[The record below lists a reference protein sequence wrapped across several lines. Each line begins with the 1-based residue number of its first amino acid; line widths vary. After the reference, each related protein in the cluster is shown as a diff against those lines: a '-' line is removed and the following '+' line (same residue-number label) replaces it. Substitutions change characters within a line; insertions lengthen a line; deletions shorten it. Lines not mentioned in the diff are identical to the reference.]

1 MWGTAGTTRGMRVPR
16 ALTELVAIVVVMVMV
31 ATCSGT
37 ANQPS
42 PSPTPDWSVRSVAE
56 LGAILVDPAAATDCE
71 SKSARSCDAY
81 STTAAEALRD
91 KGDPAAVPVLVAA
104 VTDPDVHQGAAD
116 VAWEAL
122 EKIANAEVIAFLVE
136 SITTWQPSQA
146 IPGRAER
153 ADTAAGI
160 LGRIGGVEHNLVLAE
175 STYAACQ
182 NNGFT
187 DALVA
192 INQADAAPLLKLLKS
207 FKTIEVY
214 GPLIRIGQPGTEK
227 ALLAAFKKNGYQDM
241 AECFLNSGNPKL
253 VEAAQQW
260 AADRGAWTLGVEGG
274 ELWGSR

>member
-1 MWGTAGTTRGMRVPR
+1 MSGTAGTICGRRVLR
-16 ALTELVAIVVVMVMV
+16 ALTALMVMLVA
-31 ATCSGT
+31 ATCSE
-37 ANQPS
+37 AAKLS
-42 PSPTPDWSVRSVAE
+42 PFPTPDWAVRSVAE
-56 LGAILVDPAAATDCE
+56 LGAILADPAAATDCE
-71 SKSARSCDAY
+71 LKSSRSCDAS

-104 VTDPDVHQGAAD
+104 VKDPDTYRDAAA

-122 EKIANAEVIAFLVE
+122 ERIGGTEVIAFLVE
-136 SITTWQPSQA
+136 SITTWQPGQA
-146 IPGRAER
+146 ILGRAER
-153 ADTAAGI
+153 ADTAAGM
-160 LGRIGGVEHNLVLAE
+160 LGRIGGVDHNLVLAE

-192 INQADAAPLLKLLKS
+192 INQADASPLLELLTS
-207 FKTIEVY
+207 FETIEVY

-227 ALLAAFKKNGYQDM
+227 ALLVAFKENGYEDM

-260 AADRGAWTLGVEGG
+260 AADRGAWTLGVQAG
-274 ELWGSR
+274 ELWGSK